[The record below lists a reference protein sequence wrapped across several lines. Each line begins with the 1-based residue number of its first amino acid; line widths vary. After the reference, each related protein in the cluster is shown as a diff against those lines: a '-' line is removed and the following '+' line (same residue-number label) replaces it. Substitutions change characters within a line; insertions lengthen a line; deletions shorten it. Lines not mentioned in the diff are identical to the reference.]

1 MSDAIEAQR
10 QSQLLATLFRRD
22 AAGEGLRSRGPAVM
36 RGLAAYRAN
45 AGALAERALQ
55 AAAPTVAAM
64 LGEADF
70 ARLARD
76 LWAAHPPTCGDV
88 AEWGATLPAFI
99 EAQPDLAEWP
109 WLADAARL
117 DRARH
122 DAERAADDEL
132 DTESLAL
139 LAEAD
144 PGAITLQPMPG
155 LAVRVSDWPIA
166 TLHAAHHDD
175 GPDPFAPVREA
186 LAERRGEAVCVAR
199 DGWRV
204 QVHRLCADE
213 ARFMRTLFEG
223 ASLADALQSV
233 GPGFDFAD
241 WLARAIA
248 QHWLK
253 AARPLHDQVASL
265 PDGTTP

>member
-1 MSDAIEAQR
+1 MSEAIEAER
-10 QSQLLATLFRRD
+10 QSRLLAALLRR
-22 AAGEGLRSRGPAVM
+22 GEPSGLRGPGPRVA

-76 LWAAHPPTCGDV
+76 LWAADPPTRGDV
-88 AEWGATLPAFI
+88 ADWGAALPAFI

-122 DAERAADDEL
+122 DAERAADAEL
-132 DTESLAL
+132 DAASLAL
-139 LAEAD
+139 LAEVD
-144 PGAITLQPMPG
+144 PAALVLEPMPG
-155 LAVRVSDWPIA
+155 LAVLRSDWPIA
-166 TLHAAHHDD
+166 TLYAAHHDE

-186 LAERRGEAVCVAR
+186 LAERRGESVCVTRA
-199 DGWRV
+199 GWRV
-204 QVHRLCADE
+204 QVHRVCADE
-213 ARFMRTLFEG
+213 AAFMRTLFAG
-223 ASLADALQSV
+223 ATLAEALARAAAD
-233 GPGFDFAD
+233 FDFAT

-248 QHWLK
+248 QGWLK
-253 AARPLHDQVASL
+253 AAQPIHDPVSSH
-265 PDGTTP
+265 PTECRS